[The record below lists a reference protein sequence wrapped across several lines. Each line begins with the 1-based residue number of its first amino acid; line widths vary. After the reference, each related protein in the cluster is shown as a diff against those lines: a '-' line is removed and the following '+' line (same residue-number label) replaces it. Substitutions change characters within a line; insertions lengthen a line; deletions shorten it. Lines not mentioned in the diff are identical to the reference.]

1 MYAYHFRLATSLKI
15 QNIIGFSRASETTYV
30 ICLNSFGVLNKWGV
44 YLKKVWIY
52 DLLRGMSRVIKENS
66 SSRKLL
72 RLTYL

>member
-1 MYAYHFRLATSLKI
+1 MYAYHFRLATRLKM

-44 YLKKVWIY
+44 YLKQVC
-52 DLLRGMSRVIKENS
+52 DPLRGVSRVIKDNS

-72 RLTYL
+72 HL